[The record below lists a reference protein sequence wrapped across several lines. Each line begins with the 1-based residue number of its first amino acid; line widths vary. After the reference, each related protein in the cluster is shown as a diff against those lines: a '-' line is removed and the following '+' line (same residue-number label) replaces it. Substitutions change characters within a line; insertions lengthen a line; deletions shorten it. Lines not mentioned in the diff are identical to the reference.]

1 MSASF
6 PPVASGQGR
15 IFFYRPAVIFGDGVQ
30 PNIKLNG
37 IVVGASQPGGFFFV
51 DRAPGDYEVLTS
63 TEVDEKLSLTL
74 NEAQERYVKTTIQM
88 GILVGR
94 VIPTLV
100 DPAAGLQELKGS
112 SCTGDRV
119 LK

>member
-1 MSASF
+1 M
-6 PPVASGQGR
+6 GR
-15 IFFYRPAVIFGDGVQ
+15 MFFYRPAVFFGDGVQ

-51 DRAPGDYEVLTS
+51 DRAPGDYEILTS

-74 NEAQERYVKTTIQM
+74 NEAQERYVKMSIQM
-88 GILVGR
+88 GFLVGR

-100 DPAAGLQELKGS
+100 DPAVGLQELKGLS
-112 SCTGDRV
+112 YTGDRV